1 MVGMRRF
8 ELPTPSSR
16 TKCATRLRYIPI
28 YFYLNF
34 FESVKILFVPNVTVD
49 AFGFER
55 LVGDVP
61 FHILG
66 LLAFGTFHRLVPDF
80 RYFHFHDK
88 VVVAFFAGVIVLRHG
103 WVL

>member
-1 MVGMRRF
+1 MRRF

-16 TKCATRLRYIPI
+16 TRCATRLRYIPI
-28 YFYLNF
+28 NF
-34 FESVKILFVPNVTVD
+34 CFKILESVKTLFIPNVTVD
-49 AFGFER
+49 AFTGER

-88 VVVAFFAGVIVLRHG
+88 VVVAFFARVIVLRHRFT
-103 WVL
+103 L